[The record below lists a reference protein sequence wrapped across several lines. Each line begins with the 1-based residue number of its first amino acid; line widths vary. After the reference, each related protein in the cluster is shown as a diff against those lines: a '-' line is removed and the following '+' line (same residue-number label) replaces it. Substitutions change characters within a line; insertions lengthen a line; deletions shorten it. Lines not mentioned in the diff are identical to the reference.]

1 MLGSF
6 VDVFLLS
13 DPMVHASKG
22 ACASIFLD
30 FWPPIRKGPR
40 RNENFP
46 TQKGHFAV
54 CADYV

>member
-46 TQKGHFAV
+46 TQKGHFAD
-54 CADYV
+54 CAD